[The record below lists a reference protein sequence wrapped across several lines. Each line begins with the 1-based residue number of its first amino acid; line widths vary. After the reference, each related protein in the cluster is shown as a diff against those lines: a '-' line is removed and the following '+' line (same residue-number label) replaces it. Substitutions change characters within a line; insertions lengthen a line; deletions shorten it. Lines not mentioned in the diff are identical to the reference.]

1 MPHRIALLFGVHAH
15 QPGGNFPEV
24 FELARTRCYRPFLE
38 TLHGFPQFRFAL
50 HFSGPLLDYLSAH
63 HAEDMALLAEM
74 VSRGQV
80 ELFGAGDAEPV
91 LASIPARDRVGQL
104 NRLSA
109 KLETR
114 FGNRPQGAWLTERV
128 WESTVVPS
136 LAECGM
142 RYATVDD
149 YHFLCAGKGA
159 GELDGYFTTEE
170 DGRRLDLFPISEKL
184 RYCIPFAPAEDAV
197 GAIEKL
203 AQEGHECAIYFDDI
217 EKFGV
222 WPDTFDWVYG
232 GNWLR
237 RFVSGVLASEHIA
250 TQTYGEF
257 HAGHRTRGI
266 VYLPTTS
273 YIEMNEWT
281 LPAPA
286 AQAFAELVRDE
297 KQRGTYER
305 HKAYLR
311 GGIWKNFLA
320 RYPEA
325 NWIHKRM
332 LSLSARLAALPP
344 SAADPAAVSEMHTL
358 LFAAQANDAYW
369 HGLFGG
375 LYLPHLRRALYR
387 ALVRLEALL
396 DRAAP
401 RPPSLQEDID
411 CDGHDELF
419 LHSDELQAVVRLD
432 GYASLCELDAYA
444 LEHNFGD
451 TLRRHAEHY
460 HRRILAGWTPPKHSS
475 GIASAHE
482 RFGVKHVIAAADLQ
496 LDAHA
501 RSLFIDTWIAAS
513 GETRVLHEYA
523 PDPEQR
529 DGVPERRFSARVGD
543 ALISKSIA
551 VRGAGVAVG
560 YRVETGQ
567 AACLQ
572 VELDLAMPSCDGF
585 TGRYVHRDEII
596 GGFGES
602 FELENADRLVLDDRH
617 LAGSVALSCS
627 RPAKLLARPC
637 LTVSQSED
645 GFERIMQSVSITLQF
660 GIEPGNSDISVTLE
674 IGANPG
680 LAAATAGIAE
690 TATHEDH

>member
-1 MPHRIALLFGVHAH
+1 MPQRISLLFGVHAH
-15 QPGGNFPEV
+15 QPNGNFPEV
-24 FELARTRCYRPFLE
+24 FEAARTRCYRPFLE
-38 TLHGFPQFRFAL
+38 TLHGFPEFRFAL

-63 HAEDMALLAEM
+63 HAEDMALLGEM

-114 FGNRPQGAWLTERV
+114 FGQRPQGAWLTERV
-128 WESTVVPS
+128 WESTVVPA
-136 LAECGM
+136 LADCGM

-149 YHFLCAGKGA
+149 YHFLCAGKSA

-197 GAIEKL
+197 GYVEQL
-203 AQEGHECAIYFDDI
+203 AREGRESAIYFDDI

-222 WPDTFDWVYG
+222 WPETFDWVYG

-237 RFVSGVLASEHIA
+237 LFVSGVIASERIV
-250 TQTYGEF
+250 TQTYREF
-257 HAGHRTRGI
+257 RTGHRTRGI
-266 VYLPTTS
+266 VYLPTTA

-281 LPAPA
+281 LPVPA
-286 AQAFAELVRDE
+286 AQAFAELVQHE

-305 HKAYLR
+305 HKALLR
-311 GGIWKNFLA
+311 GGIWKNFLM

-325 NWIHKRM
+325 NWMHKRM
-332 LSLSARLAALPP
+332 LSLSQRLAALPQ
-344 SAADPAAVSEMHTL
+344 SAADPAAVGEMRSL

-375 LYLPHLRRALYR
+375 LYLPHLRRAVYR

-396 DRAAP
+396 DRVAP
-401 RPPSLQEDID
+401 RPPSVREDLD

-432 GYASLCELDAYA
+432 GSASLCELDAYA

-451 TLRRHAEHY
+451 TLRRHPEHY
-460 HRRILAGWTPPKHSS
+460 HQRILGGWTPPRHST

-482 RFGVKHVIAAADLQ
+482 RFGVKHVIAAEDLQ
-496 LDAHA
+496 LDSRA
-501 RSLFIDTWIAAS
+501 RALFVDTWIPAS
-513 GETRVLHEYA
+513 GEARLLRAYA
-523 PDPEQR
+523 PDREQR
-529 DGVPERRFSARVGD
+529 EGAPQWGFSARMGD
-543 ALISKSIA
+543 TLISKSIA
-551 VRGAGVAVG
+551 VRKADVTVA
-560 YRVETGQ
+560 YRVET
-567 AACLQ
+567 ARSARLQ

-602 FELENADRLVLDDRH
+602 FELEDTDRLTLDDRH
-617 LAGSVALSCS
+617 LAGSVTLACS
-627 RPAKLLARPC
+627 RPARLVARPC

-645 GFERIMQSVSITLQF
+645 GFERIMQSVSITLSF
-660 GIEPGNSDISVTLE
+660 GIEPGTSETSVTLE
-674 IGANPG
+674 IGAK
-680 LAAATAGIAE
+680 
-690 TATHEDH
+690 